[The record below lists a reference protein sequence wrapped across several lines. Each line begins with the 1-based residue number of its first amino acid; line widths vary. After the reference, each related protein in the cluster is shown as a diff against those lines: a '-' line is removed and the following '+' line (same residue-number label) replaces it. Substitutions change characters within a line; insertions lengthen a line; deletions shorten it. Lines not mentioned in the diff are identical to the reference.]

1 MIMRIVMMTMVII
14 ISIIQFCNHCVPG
27 QRDDEE
33 RDRLSNGWDLLLGGG
48 PWALC
53 WNGEGDYFYILKNI
67 GEDDYFVEFG
77 VCVDDVCQEY
87 WNNPF
92 FGWGDFFVTAEG
104 LQTGPVFGT
113 FIFLVPDFILFLIFI
128 RFNYHHLQ
136 IMIIIIFIL

>member
-1 MIMRIVMMTMVII
+1 MILVII
-14 ISIIQFCNHCVPG
+14 ISIVQSDNHSVPG

-33 RDRLSNGWDLLLGGG
+33 CDRLSYGWDLLLGGG

-53 WNGEGDYFYILKNI
+53 WSGEEEYFHLLQNI
-67 GEDDYFVEFG
+67 GEDDYFVDFG

-113 FIFLVPDFILFLIFI
+113 FIFLVPDFILL
-128 RFNYHHLQ
+128 
-136 IMIIIIFIL
+136 

>member
-1 MIMRIVMMTMVII
+1 MMKNVIDCLMGGISYWAVGHGLCVGAVRRIIFII
-14 ISIIQFCNHCVPG
+14 C
-27 QRDDEE
+27 
-33 RDRLSNGWDLLLGGG
+33 
-48 PWALC
+48 
-53 WNGEGDYFYILKNI
+53 
-67 GEDDYFVEFG
+67 EDDFFVDFG